1 MSGMTKYSLMNDQEL
16 MFHLQ
21 QGEASAFDELY
32 TRYSKRLLGYFIRML
47 NFDKEKAQDS
57 LHDVFLK
64 IIEKPE
70 QFDRARS
77 FKSWVFTI
85 AYNTCKNH
93 YKHDGVVKEAKD
105 ELKHTTDVL
114 DEKFFIS
121 MAAKMDAVDFKKA
134 LNTELASLPVDK
146 KTTFVLRYQEDYSIN
161 EIAEIMECSEGTVK
175 SRIHYTLKIL
185 SEKLKVYNPLI

>member
-1 MSGMTKYSLMNDQEL
+1 MTKYSLMNDQEL

-185 SEKLKVYNPLI
+185 SEKLKVY

>member
-1 MSGMTKYSLMNDQEL
+1 MSGMTKYSLMNDQDL
-16 MFHLQ
+16 MLYLQ
-21 QGEASAFDELY
+21 QGEALAFDELY
-32 TRYSKRLLGYFIRML
+32 NRYSKRLLGYFIRML
-47 NFDKEKAQDS
+47 NFDREKAQDS

-70 QFDRARS
+70 QFDRSRS

-114 DEKFFIS
+114 DEKFFVS

-134 LNTELASLPVDK
+134 LNTELASLPMDK

-175 SRIHYTLKIL
+175 SRIHYTLRIL
-185 SEKLKVYNPLI
+185 SEKLKIYNPLN

>member
-1 MSGMTKYSLMNDQEL
+1 MTKYSLMNDQDL
-16 MFHLQ
+16 MLYLQ
-21 QGEASAFDELY
+21 QGEALAFDELY
-32 TRYSKRLLGYFIRML
+32 NRYSKRLLGYFIRML
-47 NFDKEKAQDS
+47 NFDREKAQDS

-70 QFDRARS
+70 QFDRSRS

-114 DEKFFIS
+114 DEKFFVS

-134 LNTELASLPVDK
+134 LNTELASLPMDK

-175 SRIHYTLKIL
+175 SRIHYTLRIL
-185 SEKLKVYNPLI
+185 SEKLKIYNPLN

>member
-1 MSGMTKYSLMNDQEL
+1 MTKYSLMNDQDL
-16 MFHLQ
+16 MLYLQ
-21 QGEASAFDELY
+21 QGEALAFDELY
-32 TRYSKRLLGYFIRML
+32 NRYSKRLLGYFIRML
-47 NFDKEKAQDS
+47 NFDREKAQDS

-70 QFDRARS
+70 QFDRSRS

-114 DEKFFIS
+114 DEKFFVS

-134 LNTELASLPVDK
+134 LNTELASLPMDK

-175 SRIHYTLKIL
+175 SRIHYTLRIL
-185 SEKLKVYNPLI
+185 SEKLKIYDPLN

>member
-1 MSGMTKYSLMNDQEL
+1 MMKYSLMNDQEL
-16 MFHLQ
+16 MLHLQ

-32 TRYSKRLLGYFIRML
+32 SRYSKRLLGYFIRML
-47 NFDKEKAQDS
+47 NFDKDKAQDS

-70 QFDRARS
+70 MFDRSRS
-77 FKSWVFTI
+77 FKSWIFTI

-121 MAAKMDAVDFKKA
+121 MAAKLDAIDFKKA
-134 LNTELASLPVDK
+134 LNTELALLPVDK

-161 EIAEIMECSEGTVK
+161 KIAEIMECSEGTVK
-175 SRIHYTLKIL
+175 SRIHYTLRIL
-185 SEKLKVYNPLI
+185 SEKLKIYNPLN